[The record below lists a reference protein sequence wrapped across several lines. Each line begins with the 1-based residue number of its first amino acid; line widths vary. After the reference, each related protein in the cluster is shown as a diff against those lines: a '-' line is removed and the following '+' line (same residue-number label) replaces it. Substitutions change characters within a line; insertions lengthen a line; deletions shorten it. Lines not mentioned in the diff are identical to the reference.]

1 MSEPWR
7 EREARTGRRT
17 PGLGLLPKVLAAFL
31 VVLLLSVAVTMALET
46 RLVRG
51 ELAEQTRVLSAE
63 QGLVLDRLLRDE
75 QIRTTQSIEAL
86 SQVTRLRDEELH
98 VELLKLVSTVRLT
111 NALELGDVVS
121 MPDGE
126 VVATSSSRARIA
138 DPGGGVELEET
149 PRGQRVV
156 PLDGGG
162 YGLVYASVVD
172 MLGPEPLLLVVGYP
186 LDDRRADRLR
196 AAAGTDEVEIVV
208 DGEVVAATRRD
219 TAEPSGQWRRHGE
232 IQESIEPRRLVR
244 YVGLAAPDGW
254 GHEAAV
260 GLVIEDP
267 LAPLDAGLVRTR
279 ALMAALLVVLC
290 GLLAYAVTRLM
301 TRPLHELTRT
311 ATAIAGGQLD
321 RSFRAE
327 RRDEIGALATA
338 LERMRS
344 GLHSQLTVIRRQADA
359 LRDATRRIVG
369 AQDAERR
376 RLAQDLHDGIQQQLV
391 LLRLQVSLA
400 RERVREDPERLD
412 EESAEF
418 ARRIDQILDELRAT
432 GQALFPSILRD
443 RGLGGALFSLAAR
456 SELPIEVT
464 VEPDPLPRLDPEVE
478 TGAYFLVSEAVTN
491 ALKHARAQ
499 RIEIHVRREADAL
512 RVEVRDDGAGFDTT
526 QVEVAGGLSNMRD
539 RVAALGGTLR
549 VVPTLAEGTR
559 ISAELPLTDE
569 GGSDHRPLEEEEHG
583 RDPSIEVGLLREAEL
598 SEDRVGVLLDRPFG
612 DRQVPGDREIPLS
625 RRHQGQHLQLPW
637 REPGES

>member
-1 MSEPWR
+1 VSVQRGRSE
-7 EREARTGRRT
+7 RRT

-31 VVLLLSVAVTMALET
+31 VVLLLSLVVTMALET
-46 RLVRG
+46 RIVRG

-86 SQVTRLRDEELH
+86 SQTTRLRDDELH

-111 NALELGDVVS
+111 NSLELGDIVS
-121 MPDGE
+121 TVDGE
-126 VVATSSSRARIA
+126 VVATSSSRVRVA
-138 DPGGGVELEET
+138 DPGAGVELGQA
-149 PRGQRVV
+149 PKGQRVV
-156 PLDGGG
+156 PLAGGG

-172 MLGPEPLLLVVGYP
+172 MLGPDPLLLVVGYP

-196 AAAGTDEVEIVV
+196 AAAGADEVEIVV

-219 TAEPSGQWRRHGE
+219 TAEPSAEWRRHGE
-232 IQESIEPRRLVR
+232 IQESIDPRRLVR
-244 YVGLAAPDGW
+244 YVGLAAPDDW

-279 ALMAALLVVLC
+279 VLMGSLLVVLC

-301 TRPLHELTRT
+301 TRPLHELSST

-327 RRDEIGALATA
+327 RSDEIGTLAVA

-344 GLHSQLTVIRRQADA
+344 GLHSQLTVIRHQADA

-376 RLAQDLHDGIQQQLV
+376 RLAQDMHDGIQQQLV

-400 RERVREDPERLD
+400 RERVREDPGRLD

-418 ARRIDQILDELRAT
+418 AQRIDQILDELRAT

-443 RGLGGALFSLAAR
+443 RGLSGALFSLAAR

-464 VEPDPLPRLDPEVE
+464 LEPDPLPRLDPEVE

-499 RIEIHVRREADAL
+499 CIEIRVRRDAEML
-512 RVEVRDDGAGFDTT
+512 HVEVRDDGAGFDTSR
-526 QVEVAGGLSNMRD
+526 VESSGGLTNMRD
-539 RVAALGGTLR
+539 RVTALGGTLR
-549 VVPTLAEGTR
+549 VVPTMAEGTR
-559 ISAELPLTDE
+559 IWAELPLTLSA
-569 GGSDHRPLEEEEHG
+569 GSDHRPLEVEEHG
-583 RDPSIEVGLLREAEL
+583 GDAPIEVGLLREAEL
-598 SEDRVGVLLDRPFG
+598 AEDRIGVLLDRPLG
-612 DRQVPGDREIPLS
+612 DRQVPRDREVPLP
-625 RRHQGQHLQLPW
+625 RGHQGQDLELP
-637 REPGES
+637 RRKPGES

>member
-1 MSEPWR
+1 MSVPRDGR
-7 EREARTGRRT
+7 EVLERHCTSG
-17 PGLGLLPKVLAAFL
+17 PGLLPKVLAAFL
-31 VVLLLSVAVTMALET
+31 MVLLLSVAVTMALET
-46 RLVRG
+46 RLVRS

-63 QGLVLDRLLRDE
+63 QGMVLDRLLRDE
-75 QIRTTQSIEAL
+75 QIRTIQSIEAL
-86 SQVTRLRDEELH
+86 SQMTRLRDADLH
-98 VELLKLVSTVRLT
+98 VELLKLLSTVRLT

-121 MPDGE
+121 TTDGE

-138 DPGGGVELEET
+138 DPGGGVELVDT
-149 PRGQRVV
+149 PKGQRVV

-162 YGLVYASVVD
+162 YALVYASVVD
-172 MLGPEPLLLVVGYP
+172 VLGPEPLLVVVGYP

-196 AAAGTDEVEIVV
+196 AAAGADEVEIVV

-219 TAEPSGQWRRHGE
+219 TAEPSGEWRRHGE

-244 YVGLAAPDGW
+244 YVGLAAADDW

-260 GLVIEDP
+260 GLVVEDP

-279 ALMAALLVVLC
+279 VLMGALLVVLC

-327 RRDEIGALATA
+327 RRDEIGTLAVA

-344 GLHSQLTVIRRQADA
+344 ALHSQLTVIRQQADA

-400 RERVREDPERLD
+400 RERVREDPDRLD
-412 EESAEF
+412 EESVEF
-418 ARRIDQILDELRAT
+418 AKRIDQILDELRAT

-456 SELPIEVT
+456 SEVSIEVT
-464 VEPDPLPRLDPEVE
+464 LEPDPLPRLDPEVE

-499 RIEIHVRREADAL
+499 RIEILVRRGTDML
-512 RVEVRDDGAGFDTT
+512 HVEVRDDGAGFDTT
-526 QVEVAGGLSNMRD
+526 QVEASGGLTNMRD
-539 RVAALGGTLR
+539 RVAALGGALR

-559 ISAELPLTDE
+559 ISAELPLTDA
-569 GGSDHRPLEEEEHG
+569 GGSGHRALQEEEHG
-583 RDPSIEVGLLREAEL
+583 GDPPIEVGLLREAEL
-598 SEDRVGVLLDRPFG
+598 SEDRVGVLLDRPLG
-612 DRQVPGDREIPLS
+612 DRQVTGDREVPLA
-625 RRHQGQHLQLPW
+625 RGHQGQDLELPR